1 MMKCWFVLFML
12 LFVLPGR
19 GNAQENR
26 NGFRLD
32 TIYKSNA
39 RKSVVTRTPVKR
51 NIPVKSS
58 VSRQT
63 GRWSLGG
70 SFGMSFGD
78 YTSID
83 VSPQVGYHWNEFFAA
98 GGGISYNY
106 HHSSKNYDMNYLG
119 VNIFGRVTP
128 VKYIA
133 LQVQPEI
140 KASWGKAY
148 ERKIDLRY
156 VPVMLVG
163 GGGIIPTGMGSLSVM
178 FYYDVI
184 QDKYS
189 PYGKNWICSVG
200 YSFSI

>member
-1 MMKCWFVLFML
+1 MKYWIVLITL
-12 LFVLPGR
+12 LVGCFGL

-39 RKSVVTRTPVKR
+39 RGNVIAKTPVKR
-51 NIPVKSS
+51 NIPMKSS
-58 VSRQT
+58 ISKQSGKWT
-63 GRWSLGG
+63 LSG
-70 SFGMSFGD
+70 SFGVSFGD

-83 VSPQVGYHWNEFFAA
+83 VSPQVGYHWNEFFGV

-106 HHSSKNYDMNYLG
+106 HHSSRNCEMNYLG
-119 VNIFGRVTP
+119 VNVFGRVKPTRY
-128 VKYIA
+128 VA
-133 LQVQPEI
+133 LQVQPEL

-148 ERKIDLRY
+148 GCKINFHY
-156 VPVMLVG
+156 VPTLLVG
-163 GGGIIPTGMGSLSVM
+163 GGGVFPTGAGSVSVM

-189 PYGKNWICSVG
+189 PYGKNWVCSVG
-200 YSFSI
+200 YSFNI